1 MGQPVKR
8 GYRAEHRARVAKL
21 QVEATRQVVTD
32 TGRYLFERDGYHRT
46 TIRAIAAEAGLA
58 EATVYFHFGSKPAI
72 LQAIVDRAAADAEQV
87 RLDEGYSRSAG
98 AVEMIET
105 GFRSLRRHLELT
117 AGIDRVIRDAGRAG
131 GEPGVR
137 TSTESPDRRRHSR
150 LVAERLESEG
160 LLRAGITLGRA
171 TDVLHLLSSL
181 EVFEILVE
189 ESGWK
194 LDEYEQWLSSTVLA
208 LLTTR
213 EPA

>member
-32 TGRYLFERDGYHRT
+32 SARYLFERDGYHRT

-72 LQAIVDRAAADAEQV
+72 LQAIVDRAAADAERV

-117 AGIDRVIRDAGRAG
+117 AGIDRVIRDAGR

-137 TSTESPDRRRHSR
+137 TGTESPDRRRHSR
-150 LVAERLESEG
+150 LVVERLESEG

-194 LDEYEQWLSSTVLA
+194 LDEYERWLSAAALA

>member
-1 MGQPVKR
+1 LPR
-8 GYRAEHRARVAKL
+8 
-21 QVEATRQVVTD
+21 TRST
-32 TGRYLFERDGYHRT
+32 
-46 TIRAIAAEAGLA
+46 
-58 EATVYFHFGSKPAI
+58 
-72 LQAIVDRAAADAEQV
+72 
-87 RLDEGYSRSAG
+87 
-98 AVEMIET
+98 
-105 GFRSLRRHLELT
+105 
-117 AGIDRVIRDAGRAG
+117 G

-194 LDEYEQWLSSTVLA
+194 LDEYERWLSAAALA

>member
-32 TGRYLFERDGYHRT
+32 SARYLFERDGYHRT

-72 LQAIVDRAAADAEQV
+72 LQAIVDRAAADAERV

-117 AGIDRVIRDAGRAG
+117 AGIDRVIRDAGR
-131 GEPGVR
+131 GEPAVR
-137 TSTESPDRRRHSR
+137 TGTESPDRRRHSR

-160 LLRAGITLGRA
+160 LLRASITLGRA

-194 LDEYEQWLSSTVLA
+194 LDEYERWLSAAALA